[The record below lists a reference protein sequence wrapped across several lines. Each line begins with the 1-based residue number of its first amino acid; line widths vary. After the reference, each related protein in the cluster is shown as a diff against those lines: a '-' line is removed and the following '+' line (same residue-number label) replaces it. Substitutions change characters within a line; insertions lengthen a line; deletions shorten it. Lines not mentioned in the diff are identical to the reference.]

1 MDQNRTRERT
11 EQKSATKSVAR
22 QKSAGG
28 VCPHCGAGLERE
40 DYEFCPVCGGKLV
53 DYCTFCGAAMA
64 PEDVDCP
71 ECGMPAEGVVC
82 QCCGTRNFRA
92 F

>member
-1 MDQNRTRERT
+1 MKLLFTGHNDRYAI
-11 EQKSATKSVAR
+11 EQKSATKSEAR

-53 DYCTFCGAAMA
+53 DYCTFCGAARGA
-64 PEDVDCP
+64 RRRELKSR
-71 ECGMPAEGVVC
+71 MP
-82 QCCGTRNFRA
+82 R
-92 F
+92 